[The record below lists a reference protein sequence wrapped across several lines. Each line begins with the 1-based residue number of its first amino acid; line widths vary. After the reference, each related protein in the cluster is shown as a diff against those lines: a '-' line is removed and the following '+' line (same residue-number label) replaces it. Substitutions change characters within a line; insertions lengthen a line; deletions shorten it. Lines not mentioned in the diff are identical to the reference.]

1 MLANKPKISSNWF
14 QNTFDSLYPIL
25 YAHRTIEAAEAETLF
40 SIQQTRLQRDDRVLD
55 LCCGGGR
62 HIAHLAKES
71 EHVVG
76 LDYSPQLL
84 AIARESLGTDIP
96 LIRGD
101 MRYLPFHEH
110 FDVIMNYFTSFGYFQ
125 DQHENQ
131 QVVHNMMDALKPDG
145 RFFIDYMN
153 KEWAINNIENETHRT
168 AEGFEVHER
177 RWIESNG
184 SRINKA
190 TIINRGGDEIKHIGE
205 SVQLYTEDEFSQ
217 MLEKGGAVIDAMFGD
232 YREAGVSPDHSRM
245 IVVGRKA

>member
-1 MLANKPKISSNWF
+1 MSANKPKISSNWF

-25 YAHRTIEAAEAETLF
+25 YAHRTIESAEAETLF
-40 SIQQTRLQRDDRVLD
+40 SIRQTDLQQGQHVLD

-62 HIAHLAKES
+62 HMAHLAKVS
-71 EHVVG
+71 DHVAG

-84 AIARESLGTDIP
+84 AIARDSLGPDIP

-101 MRYLPFHEH
+101 MRHLPFRER

-125 DQHENQ
+125 DQEENQ
-131 QVVHNMMDALKPDG
+131 QVVHNMMDALKPGG

-153 KEWAINNIENETHRT
+153 KDWAIANIEYETHRT
-168 AEGFEVHER
+168 VEGFRVHER

-190 TIINRGGDEIKHIGE
+190 TIIKRGGDEIKHVGE
-205 SVQLYTEDEFSQ
+205 SVQLYTEDEFTN
-217 MLEKGGAVIDAMFGD
+217 MLEKGGAEIESLFGD
-232 YREAGVSPDHSRM
+232 YTEAPVSPENPRM